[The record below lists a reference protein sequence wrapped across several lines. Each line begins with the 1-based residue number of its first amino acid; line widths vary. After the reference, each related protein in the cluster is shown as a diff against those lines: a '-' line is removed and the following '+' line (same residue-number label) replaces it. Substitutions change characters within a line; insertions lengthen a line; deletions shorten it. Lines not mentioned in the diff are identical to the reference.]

1 MRFIVLLLAAL
12 AVRAQTDVTISQKN
26 PNAGYQI
33 IMGYSGS
40 DLSYVCKATSIQ
52 PTSPSIVI
60 ASATAASPIV
70 FTVSGGHGFYVS
82 TKNLPSVTI
91 SGGTGNWAAVNGT
104 FTATVINS
112 TTFSIVTDGS
122 AFGAVTGSLVFTTR
136 APRTTSRVWSVMS
149 LGVDGSSN
157 TDWIGWS
164 AGTSAANQT
173 CTGTPSAAQ

>member
-1 MRFIVLLLAAL
+1 MRFILLLLAAC
-12 AVRAQTDVTISQKN
+12 AVQAQSEVIISQKN
-26 PNAGYQI
+26 PSTAYQMI
-33 IMGYSGS
+33 LGYSGT
-40 DLSYVCKATSIQ
+40 DLSYVCVANSIQ
-52 PTSPSIVI
+52 PTSPSIAI

-104 FTATVINS
+104 FTATIINS
-112 TTFSIVTDGS
+112 TTFSIATDGS
-122 AFGAVTGSLVFTTR
+122 GFGAVTGTLTFTTR
-136 APRTTSRVWSVMS
+136 APRTTSRIWSVKS

-164 AGTSAANQT
+164 AGTSSANQT